1 MAITEENHNQ
11 FANYLNNTK
20 KPKKDNT
27 TTKTLLKDGLKK
39 MGKKYGK

>member
-11 FANYLNNTK
+11 FADYLNNKKTK
-20 KPKKDNT
+20 KDKT
-27 TTKTLLKDGLKK
+27 TAKTLLKTGLKK